1 MDKSV
6 YKIGK
11 DEVNKFIVKC
21 SYGENAPEWP
31 RATIVLSKVDI
42 YYTKSSRTSNKEY
55 GRFMI
60 NIYRN
65 GWLHA
70 ENYFLTDLREEI
82 DTLLKDKKIYKIQAG
97 IVQNYSPCNN
107 YSGDSGCADDI
118 LKFKEDMENRDINFS
133 LTIKFANFYRHYLLS
148 NRAGLQ
154 KLIKNNVNLQVF
166 QGKQDW
172 KAFLNDEKFVNL
184 TNDDKIELLKR
195 ATSEERVK
203 REKIDKNIL
212 KDITAWAKYNNESDV
227 EDLKT
232 KLMMMILM
240 IIMMMIMMMVFNY

>member
-11 DEVNKFIVKC
+11 DDVDKFIVKY
-21 SYGENAPEWP
+21 SYGKNAPEWP
-31 RATIVLSKVDI
+31 RTTIVLSTVDI
-42 YYTKSSRTSNKEY
+42 YYTKSSRASNKEH
-55 GRFMI
+55 RLLMI

-82 DTLLKDKKIYKIQAG
+82 DTLLKDTKIYKIQAG

-107 YSGDSGCADDI
+107 YSGSSGCADDI

-154 KLIKNNVNLQVF
+154 KLLKNNVNLKVF
-166 QGKQDW
+166 QGKEDW
-172 KAFLNDEKFVNL
+172 KAFLNDENFVHL
-184 TNDDKIELLKR
+184 TNDDKTELLKR

-203 REKIDKNIL
+203 REKIDKKIL
-212 KDITAWAKYNNESDV
+212 KDITARAKDNKGKQNTTISLLSPYSQTV
-227 EDLKT
+227 
-232 KLMMMILM
+232 KLMLIR
-240 IIMMMIMMMVFNY
+240 IIFSS